1 MENPPPVQITPAM
14 KALLDR
20 AKNVMKATENNK
32 PIVLS
37 ETTQKQIDI
46 ESAGEPETKAPL
58 VPTSAAGYTREQV
71 MNSKMPQAVKEAM
84 LKSIPKETPQP
95 FNSRLE
101 DMSDLEDIKMVPNKR
116 APILK
121 TQPITENRNVNNSN
135 SDMITISKSDLK
147 EMINES
153 LIKFL
158 TQSYNKT
165 LTEETIKK
173 TMNVLIKEGKLNIKQ
188 K

>member
-84 LKSIPKETPQP
+84 LKSIPKEVPQP

-101 DMSDLEDIKMVPNKR
+101 DMSDLEDIKMIPNKR

-121 TQPITENRNVNNSN
+121 TQTINENKLINYN
-135 SDMITISKSDLK
+135 SDMVTLSRTDLK
-147 EMINES
+147 DLINES
-153 LIKFL
+153 INNFL
-158 TQSYNKT
+158 VQSYNKN
-165 LTEETIKK
+165 LTEDAIKK
-173 TMNVLIKEGKLNIKQ
+173 TINMLIKEGKLTVK
-188 K
+188 KK

>member
-14 KALLDR
+14 QAILNR
-20 AKNVMKATENNK
+20 AKNVMKQVDNNK

-37 ETTQKQIDI
+37 ETTQKII
-46 ESAGEPETKAPL
+46 ETEEPEDLTPLAPKSAG
-58 VPTSAAGYTREQV
+58 GYTREQV
-71 MNSKMPQAVKEAM
+71 MASKFPQAVKEAM
-84 LKSIPKETPQP
+84 MKSIPKETPQP
-95 FNSRLE
+95 FNSRVE
-101 DMSDLEDIKMVPNKR
+101 DMSDLEDIKMIPNKR

-121 TQPITENRNVNNSN
+121 TQPITENRNLVSSN
-135 SDMITISKSDLK
+135 SDMITISKNDLK

-173 TMNVLIKEGKLNIKQ
+173 TMNLLIKEGKLSIKQ

>member
-14 KALLDR
+14 QAILNR
-20 AKNVMKATENNK
+20 AKNVMKQVDNNK

-37 ETTQKQIDI
+37 ETTQKII
-46 ESAGEPETKAPL
+46 ETEEPENSTPL
-58 VPTSAAGYTREQV
+58 VPKSAGGYTREQV
-71 MNSKMPQAVKEAM
+71 LASKFPQAIKEAM
-84 LKSIPKETPQP
+84 LKSVPKEIPQP

-101 DMSDLEDIKMVPNKR
+101 DMSELEDIKMIPNKR

-121 TQPITENRNVNNSN
+121 SQPINENRNTSNSN
-135 SDMITISKSDLK
+135 SDMITLSKTELK
-147 EMINES
+147 ELINES
-153 LIKFL
+153 LINFL
-158 TQSYNKT
+158 TQSYNKN

-173 TMNVLIKEGKLNIKQ
+173 TMNLLIKEGKLSIKQ